1 MEKKEFLVKLYSG
14 LFFVIGIVLILA
26 VILSIGMDKGIMQ
39 PKFALKVLFR
49 EVGGLS
55 IGAPIRLSGV
65 TVGSVGGID
74 FLPQEINGRNVEVTL
89 SLFKRYRP
97 QIEKAYSFRIATE
110 GVLGQ
115 KIVDISTDRTGQ
127 NRTKSLDG
135 VVLGEDPLNVQDM
148 ADTFSEAVNSFQ
160 GAAGSLDDLMVDLQV
175 KFKAIKRVLN
185 RLEQRLIDGTLFR
198 VF

>member
-14 LFFVIGIVLILA
+14 LFFVIGIILILA

-39 PKFALKVLFR
+39 AKFTVKVLFR

-65 TVGSVGGID
+65 TVGSVRKID
-74 FLPQEINGRNVEVTL
+74 FLPQEVNGRNVEVTL
-89 SLFKRYRP
+89 SFFKRYRA

-115 KIVDISTDRTGQ
+115 KIVNISTDRTGQ
-127 NRTKSLDG
+127 NRTKSLDSAI
-135 VVLGEDPLNVQDM
+135 LGEDPLNVQDL
-148 ADTFSEAVNSFQ
+148 AETFGEAVASFQ
-160 GAAGSLDDLMVDLQV
+160 GAAGSLDDLMVDVQV
-175 KFKAIKRVLN
+175 KFQAIKRVFN